1 MECDSAVVKLA
12 LHVCE
17 VLRLILEV
25 GKRETIFFY
34 KIHCYLKLKK
44 SKSKSK
50 KIPCVAKSGIIYL
63 VHLL

>member
-25 GKRETIFFY
+25 GKRETIFFLQNPLLF
-34 KIHCYLKLKK
+34 KI
-44 SKSKSK
+44 K
-50 KIPCVAKSGIIYL
+50 KIKIKIKKDPMCG
-63 VHLL
+63 